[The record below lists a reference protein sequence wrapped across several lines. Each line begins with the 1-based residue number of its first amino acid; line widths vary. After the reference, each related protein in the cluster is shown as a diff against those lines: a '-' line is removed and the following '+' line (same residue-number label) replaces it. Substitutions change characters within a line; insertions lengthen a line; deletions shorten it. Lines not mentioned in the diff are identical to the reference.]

1 MADGKVVFEIV
12 GDSSNVDKT
21 VKEVTETIKTESK
34 KWDTSATEAFDKVAS
49 KGKES
54 SGIVQ
59 GAFEGMAVGVTA
71 AIIKI
76 TGDMMSAFI
85 DWAVAS
91 IEVAGSLEQVQNVID
106 ATFGESASQKIDK
119 WSKTTG
125 SQFGYTE
132 LEAKKFASTMGVVL
146 KASGLSSSEIVD
158 MSTSLS
164 GLASDMGSFYGLEP
178 DKAFDKLKSAMQ
190 GSASA
195 LKDFGVDMSKSNLN
209 DFMKSLGMEGDYSK
223 LSNAEQ
229 YVVRYKYIMDQLND
243 INGNYARTAEN
254 TFQGVTDQIETQKAR
269 LQEKTGQALL
279 PFVTDVRK
287 QMLAFYKFLNGEDGV
302 TVTGSKSQVQTWL
315 DDATESAG
323 KARQE
328 LDTLADGFSEMFE
341 MSREEYD
348 PGFYKSYGEY
358 MYETLKARQ
367 MFTGG
372 KERAKIDQALAA
384 MEEAYGK
391 VNEADAKVQDFEAQL
406 NKITT
411 DLPDTT
417 SAGAEA
423 ALGIANG
430 LASGEGAIQA
440 EVNAIN
446 SILSG
451 LGSGGMG
458 NYWSSYV
465 PGFATGL
472 GYVPRDNFPA
482 LLHQGEAVLTAEEN
496 KAWQSFKNG
505 IPQSLDY
512 DALGGVMRDNVRAG
526 GNVYLDGRTVGH
538 VISDM
543 QGKTY
548 RNLQRSGWQS

>member
-21 VKEVTETIKTESK
+21 VKEVTKTIEQETK
-34 KWDTSATEAFDKVAS
+34 KWDKSADEAFTKVSS

-54 SGIVQ
+54 AGVIQ
-59 GAFEGMAVGVTA
+59 GAFEGMAVGITA
-71 AIIKI
+71 ALVKL
-76 TGDMMSAFI
+76 TGDMISAFV

-91 IEVAGSLEQVQNVID
+91 IDVAANLEQVQNVVD
-106 ATFGESASQKIDK
+106 ATFGESASKKIEN
-119 WSKTTG
+119 WSKKAG

-132 LEAKKFASTMGVVL
+132 LEAKKFVSTMGVVM
-146 KASGLSSSEIVD
+146 KASGLSESEIVD
-158 MSTSLS
+158 MSTSLA
-164 GLASDMGSFYGLEP
+164 GLAADMGSFYGIEP

-190 GSASA
+190 GSSSA
-195 LKDFGVDMSKSNLN
+195 LKDFGIVVSNANLN
-209 DFMKSLGMEGDYSK
+209 DFMKTMGMDGDFSK

-229 YVVRYKYIMDQLND
+229 YAVRYQYIMDQLND
-243 INGNYARTAEN
+243 INGNYARTAED
-254 TFQGVTDQIETQKAR
+254 TFNGVTDQIETQKAR
-269 LQEKTGQALL
+269 LQETTGKALL
-279 PFVTDVRK
+279 PFVEDVQK
-287 QMLAFYKFLNGEDGV
+287 QVLAFYKFLNGDTGV
-302 TVTGSKSQVQTWL
+302 TVTGSQSQIQTWL
-315 DDATESAG
+315 DGATESAT

-328 LDTLADGFSEMFE
+328 LDTLADGYSEMFE